1 MANTIK
7 VKFEAQGAKALKTA
21 IDQLAV
27 AQTRLND
34 GTKKA
39 ELLQKKLNKELEKY
53 GKSGAPL
60 ATRST
65 RLLDNAFATLR
76 SKLLLASFG
85 FSLVAGSIG
94 KTLKAFGEQERAILK
109 LNNALGFNSDLLQK
123 QASQLQNLT
132 GIGDEVI
139 INSQSIL
146 ASFVRNEEAI
156 SELTKTTLD
165 LSVALGIDLNSS
177 ANLLGKTIGSTTN
190 SLSRYGIAVTGAANS
205 NERIASVMKSVNLL
219 FGGMAEAAGSQTTG
233 ALMKLSA
240 SLGDFLEKIGELL
253 VKLGVINVIDLLT
266 LSFKGLGVAVDSTLK
281 FIGLNNAEVS
291 KAIELSS
298 EIVKSH
304 NAEMQGIK
312 SLNSITEVRAAL
324 DAKRIELN
332 NRIDLGLKNNTQAIN
347 ENGKSQQNSNSIL
360 KDFKANY
367 VSISGIVETGADRF
381 EKNSESQEGMAAA
394 MEKTAETSKVLA
406 LTEKELIAL
415 EAKFQEM
422 RAAGIK
428 QENERTISTIKLME
442 AQGVFT
448 ETQASLFEIDEKRN
462 LAQEQLNA
470 GLINHIQ
477 LKTIENNLAVKEIKI
492 LEQRDKNRDASHQKM
507 MKIAS
512 ETSKALKLNA
522 NDAANVEYA
531 LAMINAY
538 KTASNTHALLSKTL
552 PPPLP
557 MILSGVEFAAQVTNA
572 NQIRKQSIGQ
582 FEYGG
587 LVGGNRHSAGGT
599 IIEAERGEFVMSRS
613 AVDSIGVN
621 NLEAMNAG
629 GGAGI
634 NINISGNVMSDQFV
648 EEELAERI
656 SEAVRKGVDFGMS

>member
-1 MANTIK
+1 MANKIT
-7 VKFEAQGAKALKTA
+7 VKFEAQGARALKGA

-39 ELLQKKLNKELEKY
+39 ELLQKKLNKELDKY

-60 ATRST
+60 ATRNT

-94 KTLKAFGEQERAILK
+94 KTLKAFGEQEKAILK
-109 LNNALGFNSDLLQK
+109 LNNALGFNSELLQQ

-139 INSQSIL
+139 ISSQSIL
-146 ASFVRNEEAI
+146 ASFVRNEEAV
-156 SELTKTTLD
+156 SGLTKTTLD
-165 LSVALGIDLNSS
+165 LSVALGIDLNSA

-190 SLSRYGIAVTGAANS
+190 SLSRYGISVNGAVNS

-219 FGGMAEAAGSQTTG
+219 FGGMAEAAGSQTAG

-253 VKLGVINVIDLLT
+253 VKLGVVNVIDLLT
-266 LSFKGLGVAVDSTLK
+266 ASFKGLGIAVDSTLK
-281 FIGLNNAEVS
+281 FIGLNNAEVE
-291 KAIELSS
+291 KAIELST

-304 NAEMQGIK
+304 NEEMQGIK
-312 SLNSITEVRAAL
+312 SLNNLEDVRAAL
-324 DAKRIELN
+324 SAKRIEFN
-332 NRIDLGLKNNTQAIN
+332 EQINLGLRANTEAVN
-347 ENGKSQQNSNSIL
+347 ENAKSQKDSNKTL
-360 KDFKANY
+360 KDFEKNY
-367 VSISGIVETGADRF
+367 VLAISTVDTGTDHFQRNAEVQAKMAEAMDKT
-381 EKNSESQEGMAAA
+381 EESSE
-394 MEKTAETSKVLA
+394 VLS
-406 LTEKELIAL
+406 LTEKELMAL

-422 RAAGIK
+422 RASGIK
-428 QENERTISTIKLME
+428 QESDLAISKIKLAEANEVLTEME
-442 AQGVFT
+442 S
-448 ETQASLFEIDEKRN
+448 SLIILQEQRN
-462 LAQEQLNA
+462 LAQEQFNA
-470 GLINHIQ
+470 GLINKIQ
-477 LKTIENNLAVKEIKI
+477 LKTIENNLAVKEIQLLK
-492 LEQRDKNRDASHQKM
+492 QFDKDKDKSHKKM
-507 MKIAS
+507 MQIAS

-522 NDAANVEYA
+522 NDAANVEFA

-538 KTASNTHALLSKTL
+538 KTASNTRALLSKTL

-557 MILSGVEFAAQVTNA
+557 GALAGIEFAAQVTNA
-572 NQIRKQSIGQ
+572 NQIRKQAIGR

-599 IIEAERGEFVMSRS
+599 IIEAERGEFVMSRN
-613 AVDSIGVN
+613 AVESIGVN

-634 NINISGNVMSDQFV
+634 TVNISGNVMSDQFV

>member
-1 MANTIK
+1 MANKIT
-7 VKFEAQGAKALKTA
+7 VKFEAQGARALKGA

-39 ELLQKKLNKELEKY
+39 ELLQKKLNKELDKY

-60 ATRST
+60 ATRNT

-94 KTLKAFGEQERAILK
+94 KTLKAFGEQEKAILK
-109 LNNALGFNSDLLQK
+109 LNNALGFNSELLQQ

-139 INSQSIL
+139 ISSQSIL
-146 ASFVRNEEAI
+146 ASFVRNEEAV
-156 SELTKTTLD
+156 SGLTKTTLD
-165 LSVALGIDLNSS
+165 LSVALGIDLNSA

-190 SLSRYGIAVTGAANS
+190 SLSRYGISVNGAVNS

-219 FGGMAEAAGSQTTG
+219 FGGMAEAAGSQTAG

-253 VKLGVINVIDLLT
+253 VKLGVVNVIDLLT
-266 LSFKGLGVAVDSTLK
+266 ASFKGLGIAVDSTLK
-281 FIGLNNAEVS
+281 FIGLNNAEVE
-291 KAIELSS
+291 KAIELST

-304 NAEMQGIK
+304 NEEMQGIK
-312 SLNSITEVRAAL
+312 SLNNLEDVRAAL
-324 DAKRIELN
+324 SAKRIEFN
-332 NRIDLGLKNNTQAIN
+332 EQINLGLRANTEAVN
-347 ENGKSQQNSNSIL
+347 ENAKSQKDSNKTL
-360 KDFKANY
+360 KDFEKNY
-367 VSISGIVETGADRF
+367 VLAISTVDTGTDHFQRNAEVQAKMAEAMDKT
-381 EKNSESQEGMAAA
+381 EESSE
-394 MEKTAETSKVLA
+394 VLS
-406 LTEKELIAL
+406 LTEKELMAL

-422 RAAGIK
+422 RASGIK
-428 QENERTISTIKLME
+428 QESDLAISKIKLAEANEVLTEME
-442 AQGVFT
+442 S
-448 ETQASLFEIDEKRN
+448 SLIILQEQRN
-462 LAQEQLNA
+462 LAQEQFNA
-470 GLINHIQ
+470 GLINKIQ
-477 LKTIENNLAVKEIKI
+477 LKTIENNLAVKEIQLLK
-492 LEQRDKNRDASHQKM
+492 QFDKDKDKSHKKM
-507 MKIAS
+507 MQIAS

-522 NDAANVEYA
+522 NDAANVEFA

-538 KTASNTHALLSKTL
+538 KTASNTRALLSKTL

-557 MILSGVEFAAQVTNA
+557 GALAGIEFAAQVTNA
-572 NQIRKQSIGQ
+572 NQIRKQAIGR

-599 IIEAERGEFVMSRS
+599 IIEAERGEFVMSRN
-613 AVDSIGVN
+613 AVESIGVN

-629 GGAGI
+629 GVGASIVI
-634 NINISGNVMSDQFV
+634 NNPIISSQFV
-648 EEELAERI
+648 EEELPELI
-656 SEAVRKGVDFGMS
+656 SEAVRKGADFGMS